1 MRGREDVAVFVI
13 VGLLNEMRPRRATMY
28 TSLHVLISDD
38 AHRMLES
45 ESYFHDSRAPMLT
58 CTTSLAVEYYS
69 RDVTRSLPRWNSS
82 RKTFEINLNLLIII
96 GSPHERISNMIMG
109 NAAGG

>member
-1 MRGREDVAVFVI
+1 
-13 VGLLNEMRPRRATMY
+13 
-28 TSLHVLISDD
+28 
-38 AHRMLES
+38 
-45 ESYFHDSRAPMLT
+45 MLT

-109 NAAGG
+109 DAAGG